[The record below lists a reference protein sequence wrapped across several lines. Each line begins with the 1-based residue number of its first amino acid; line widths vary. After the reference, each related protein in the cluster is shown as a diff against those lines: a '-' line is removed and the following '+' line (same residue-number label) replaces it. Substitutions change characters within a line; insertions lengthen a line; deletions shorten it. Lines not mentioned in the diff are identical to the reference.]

1 MSKRVVEM
9 IVTPEKPRRKT
20 VAACQTALTK
30 RDVAVLVVPADV
42 ANAPSDEERR
52 FAVHVRHPLI
62 RSSDADLAGIAAILN
77 ENEAITTYPGTGC
90 ASAHDQVVTTA
101 ARLKAPVQH
110 GLDSDEDPFDEL
122 SRVRPGFHSARH
134 NQNWRISWLS
144 AIPLEVS

>member
-42 ANAPSDEERR
+42 ANAPADEERR

-62 RSSDADLAGIAAILN
+62 HSSEADLA
-77 ENEAITTYPGTGC
+77 
-90 ASAHDQVVTTA
+90 TA

-110 GLDSDEDPFDEL
+110 GLDSDEGPSDDL
-122 SRVRPGFHSARH
+122 SRVRPGFHSTRH
-134 NQNWRISWLS
+134 NQNWRNSWQS